1 MRLAALSAT
10 ATGVLL
16 LGGCGGGDKVASAPP
31 ATVDVAD
38 AGAQT
43 APELLGAPSA
53 PDASTAPDGLLG
65 ATTTPTEPAPITS
78 AEIPAAAPVAAAPAP
93 VMTTSDSLKTWRR
106 PDGTLVTA
114 MRPIAN
120 PKAPRP
126 VRPAA
131 ATPSVSPAKTQPAAV
146 PAKPATKLVAAAP
159 PPKVVAAAPALKPV
173 APPKAP
179 AALAKAP
186 TPVIPAATP
195 AAKPLTKLEALQAA
209 VAPTATKDAVL
220 SAGDSLATG
229 QPGQV
234 TLSLPATLGDMVKIQ
249 AAKLGLGKAAKT
261 TSAYATLNGEGYEV
275 TPNGRQTAVVKPG
288 EATTFAWQVKP
299 GADAKGQLQT
309 QFGLELSGT
318 KPTQT
323 FSLGEIAKR
332 VTPLPEKA
340 KAAAGGLM
348 SKLNLPD
355 LNREVTLPGI
365 GKTPLKGLL
374 GGALVLLAVIIL
386 AILSRN
392 AFASRARAEER
403 RKFRTLTDYG
413 RNALEPDD
421 APPSAGNVA
430 FVSPMVAAAAGATAA
445 TAATAMASAQQ
456 DDATF
461 IIDPAAAEQAIAPEP
476 ADPVMIEPTALPI
489 ASIVE
494 VSPEVEASHAVE
506 VSPAVAAEPVAAE
519 PIAYV
524 NPMIAATAP
533 PALET
538 PAEIPAVIEVSEFKV
553 AEAGHDH
560 DHEHKTEQD
569 HGHVAEH
576 EDEHEPAPVP
586 APAPAPA
593 AERTLEPAH

>member
-1 MRLAALSAT
+1 MGSGDPMFGRNIRLAALGAT

-16 LGGCGGGDKVASAPP
+16 LGGCGAGDKVASAPP

-38 AGAQT
+38 AGAQS
-43 APELLGAPSA
+43 APELLGAPAA

-65 ATTTPTEPAPITS
+65 AATTPTAPVTS
-78 AEIPAAAPVAAAPAP
+78 AEIPAAAPVAAASPP
-93 VMTTSDSLKTWRR
+93 VMTKSDSLKTWRR

-120 PKAPRP
+120 PRVPRP
-126 VRPAA
+126 VSHAA
-131 ATPSVSPAKTQPAAV
+131 ATPHVAPAKTQHAV
-146 PAKPATKLVAAAP
+146 VSAKPATKPVAAPAPKLVAAAP
-159 PPKVVAAAPALKPV
+159 APKVVAATPVLKPV
-173 APPKAP
+173 TPPKAP

-234 TLSLPATLGDMVKIQ
+234 TLSLPATLGDMVKTQ
-249 AAKLGLGKAAKT
+249 AAKLGLGKAAKK
-261 TSAYATLNGEGYEV
+261 TSAYATLNGEGYEI

-309 QFGLELSGT
+309 QFGLELNGA
-318 KPTQT
+318 KPAQT

-348 SKLNLPD
+348 SKLKLPG
-355 LNREVTLPGI
+355 LNGEVTLPGI
-365 GKTPLKGLL
+365 GKTPIKALV

-392 AFASRARAEER
+392 AAASRARAEQR
-403 RKFRTLTDYG
+403 RKFRTMTDYG
-413 RNALEPDD
+413 RNDLEQDD

-445 TAATAMASAQQ
+445 TAIASAQQ
-456 DDATF
+456 DDAPFT
-461 IIDPAAAEQAIAPEP
+461 INPADVERTMAPET
-476 ADPVMIEPTALPI
+476 ADPMMFEAAPAPV
-489 ASIVE
+489 ASVADA
-494 VSPEVEASHAVE
+494 SPEVEV
-506 VSPAVAAEPVAAE
+506 PAEPVG
-519 PIAYV
+519 YV

-538 PAEIPAVIEVSEFKV
+538 PAEIPAVVEVKATGPEV
-553 AEAGHDH
+553 
-560 DHEHKTEQD
+560 
-569 HGHVAEH
+569 
-576 EDEHEPAPVP
+576 
-586 APAPAPA
+586 
-593 AERTLEPAH
+593 ERTPEPAH